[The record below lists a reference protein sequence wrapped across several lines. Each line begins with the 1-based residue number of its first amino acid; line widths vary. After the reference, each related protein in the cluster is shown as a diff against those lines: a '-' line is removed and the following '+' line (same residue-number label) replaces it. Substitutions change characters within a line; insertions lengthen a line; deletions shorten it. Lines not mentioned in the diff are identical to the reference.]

1 MDRRQRAVLC
11 ILLQAMTAWVMFCA
25 RGYLDGRTR
34 PAARAEAVFSAE
46 VLLETPTPAPI
57 PSITPEHTA
66 VPSPVPEET
75 PQPTADAAFRVE
87 VIRATEAPC
96 PWAGK
101 RVLIYHSHTWEAYE
115 QTPGAPYKETE
126 RWRTKDERCNMLAV
140 GEALAAHL
148 TALGIEVVHD
158 RTAFEPPNLDGAYTR
173 SLAMLEARTESGE
186 QYDLYI
192 DLHRD
197 ALADTSTIRRTVET
211 PGGTSARFMVL
222 VGKGT
227 TGGYTVRPDWEANL
241 AIARRITDSLNAQV
255 AGIAR
260 DVKIKTGRFNQ
271 HIAPRCVLIECGV
284 NTNTLEQVLTGLPYL
299 AQAIAEALE

>member
-1 MDRRQRAVLC
+1 M
-11 ILLQAMTAWVMFCA
+11 MTAWVMFCS
-25 RGYLDGRTR
+25 RGLLDGWVRR
-34 PAARAEAVFSAE
+34 DARAEAVFSAE
-46 VLLETPTPAPI
+46 VLRETATPAPTPAATDAPEVS
-57 PSITPEHTA
+57 PTPGLT
-66 VPSPVPEET
+66 VT
-75 PQPTADAAFRVE
+75 PQPTADTAFRVE
-87 VIRATEAPC
+87 VIRATAEPK
-96 PWAGK
+96 PWVGK

-115 QTPGAPYKETE
+115 QVPGAPYKETE
-126 RWRTKDERCNMLAV
+126 RWRTKDESCNMLAV
-140 GEALAAHL
+140 GDALAAHL

-158 RTAFEPPNLDGAYTR
+158 RTAFEPPNLDGAYAR
-173 SLAMLEARTESGE
+173 SLVMLEARTEAGE

-227 TGGYTVRPDWEANL
+227 TGGYSVKPDWEANL

-255 AGIAR
+255 EGIAR